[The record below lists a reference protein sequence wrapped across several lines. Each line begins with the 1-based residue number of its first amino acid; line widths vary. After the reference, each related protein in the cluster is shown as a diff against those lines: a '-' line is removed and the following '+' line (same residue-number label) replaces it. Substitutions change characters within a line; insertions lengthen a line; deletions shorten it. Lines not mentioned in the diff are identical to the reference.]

1 MTPLRGVPWVRA
13 CDENENGRRNAFAT
27 NKEEE
32 EQQQQQQQQQ
42 EKGVVVLSSVFS
54 QVECRFFCPNTPF
67 VSFLPLKRIIHKG
80 FVGSH

>member
-32 EQQQQQQQQQ
+32 EEEEQQQQQQ

-54 QVECRFFCPNTPF
+54 QWSVVFFAQTHHLYHFYLSNE
-67 VSFLPLKRIIHKG
+67 
-80 FVGSH
+80 